1 MFLFFILNFIKQG
14 TLLVN
19 ANYKKNEKLQPK
31 GVLFKM
37 EINGVEIE
45 NTFCEAFG
53 AVFTRIL
60 VTSKNRKWA
69 KIAAQEATGYGTST
83 IGCDAEAGID
93 IFVNPED
100 TPDHRPGVILMFF
113 KNKKEEM
120 SMVLT
125 HRIGECILTCP
136 TTACFDAL
144 DDSLDRSKV
153 FEIKSGNNLKFFG
166 DGFQEKLEG
175 VYPFEAFKIPVM
187 EGEFIVQNS
196 FKVGKGIAGG
206 NFLIIGKDQDSAL
219 EAAEKAIEA
228 IKEIPNLIAPFPG
241 GIVRSGSKVGS
252 KYEFMRAS
260 TNQKYCPTLKNKI
273 ENSEL
278 REQDNCVYEIVID
291 GATEEAIKKAIKL
304 GIEAAVQVPGINR
317 ISAGNYGGTLGKF
330 QYSLYE
336 ILSQ

>member
-1 MFLFFILNFIKQG
+1 
-14 TLLVN
+14 
-19 ANYKKNEKLQPK
+19 
-31 GVLFKM
+31 M

-45 NTFCEAFG
+45 DTFCEAFG
-53 AVFTRIL
+53 AVFARVL
-60 VTSKNRKWA
+60 VTAKNKRWTS
-69 KIAAQEATGYGTST
+69 IAAQEATGYGTST

-93 IFVNPED
+93 LFVSSEN
-100 TPDHRPGVILMFF
+100 TPDKRPGVILMFF
-113 KNKKEEM
+113 KSKKDEM

-144 DDSLDRSKV
+144 NDSLDQSKE
-153 FEIKSGNNLKFFG
+153 FEVKSGNNLKFFG

-175 VYPFEAFKIPVM
+175 VYPFEVFKIPVM
-187 EGEFIVQNS
+187 EGEFVVQNS

-206 NFLIIGKDQDSAL
+206 NFLIIGKDQNSAL
-219 EAAEKAIEA
+219 EAAEKAINA
-228 IKEIPNLIAPFPG
+228 IKDIPNVIAPFPG

-260 TNQKYCPTLKNKI
+260 TNEKYCPTLKNKI

-278 REQDNCVYEIVID
+278 KEEDNCVYEIVLD
-291 GATEEAIKKAIKL
+291 GATEDVVKKALKV
-304 GIEAAVQVPGINR
+304 GIEAAVKVPGITR

-330 QYSLYE
+330 QYSLRA
-336 ILSQ
+336 ILS

>member
-1 MFLFFILNFIKQG
+1 
-14 TLLVN
+14 
-19 ANYKKNEKLQPK
+19 
-31 GVLFKM
+31 M

-45 NTFCEAFG
+45 DTYCEAFG
-53 AVFTRIL
+53 AVFTRVL
-60 VTSKNRKWA
+60 VTAKNEKWA
-69 KIAAQEATGYGTST
+69 KIAALEATGYGTST

-93 IFVNPED
+93 IFVNAEN
-100 TPDHRPGVILMFF
+100 TPDKRPGVIIMFF

-125 HRIGECILTCP
+125 HRIGECVLTCP

-144 DDSLDRSKV
+144 SESLDPSKE

-166 DGFQEKLEG
+166 DGFQEKVEG
-175 VYPFEAFKIPVM
+175 VYSFEAFKIPVM
-187 EGEFIVQNS
+187 EGEFIVQSS

-206 NFLIIGKDQDSAL
+206 NFLIIGKNQDSAL
-219 EAAEKAIEA
+219 EAAEKSIEA
-228 IKEIPNLIAPFPG
+228 ISNVANVIAPFPG

-273 ENSEL
+273 EDSEL
-278 REQDNCVYEIVID
+278 REQDNCVYEIVFD
-291 GATEEAIKKAIKL
+291 GATEEAIKKAMKL
-304 GIEAAVQVPGINR
+304 GIEAAITVPGINR

-330 QYSLYE
+330 QYKLHE
-336 ILSQ
+336 ILK